1 MFDGNLTTLTT
12 RVKKEHAMLSLFF
25 RSLCEHETSTIMNQ
39 NPPSPHF
46 GEPLPRPS
54 SGEFITA
61 MSHLYRAEAANALT
75 WRSRLDTTTNWS
87 IVTTAAAIS
96 FALGD
101 TDLQRHV
108 VILLV
113 SILVTF
119 FLMIEARRY
128 RHYDIWQTRVR
139 LMESDFIAPMLD
151 PESSP
156 TTTNWR
162 QLLAADLRLPRYHI
176 SFIEALGWRLRR
188 NYVWIYLTHLLTWF
202 VKIAIHPD
210 TITSFGDIII
220 RAQVGPIPGV
230 VMILCGV
237 LFNGSLIGA
246 AITSGLLTRFHTAS
260 GEIMS
265 GRETRRKINY
275 AE

>member
-61 MSHLYRAEAANALT
+61 M
-75 WRSRLDTTTNWS
+75 S